1 MYGLAAYCAIK
12 SLLFTEEHKEICIT
26 TELLS
31 YQLSKS
37 LHTKRRFL
45 ENIETGYGELI
56 DQLFIKEIDG
66 KSKYRVIDCSK
77 LFINGDNDYF
87 TIVTYEEILKIF
99 QIKSVNSFVLLRYFV
114 FLIGTISSSIDV
126 WLDAFQHKCRV
137 VGNLTIPYLSQ
148 ISGISEKSI
157 NEYNKILENAGLI
170 YINRPNDIIINESS
184 GEIKRMTNIYG
195 RPADKLYID
204 AFAANQKKYEKSEL
218 TDMGEDTDGMV
229 ESTSKLRDI
238 IKGMTGFDILESDGK
253 TFKDMYT
260 IISGIADKWQDLN
273 DIDRASLLE
282 QLAGKNQSNALAA
295 ALSSPD
301 ILKKSYEEA
310 TNAAGSAEREQQKY
324 AQSVQYSIDQ
334 SKAKLEE
341 LANDFL
347 SSDFLKGLID
357 VGGQAITV
365 VDTLI
370 SKLGVIPTIG
380 AGAGIF
386 GFVKYFDYP
395 Q

>member
-1 MYGLAAYCAIK
+1 MWKTVSARIRGA
-12 SLLFTEEHKEICIT
+12 
-26 TELLS
+26 
-31 YQLSKS
+31 
-37 LHTKRRFL
+37 
-45 ENIETGYGELI
+45 
-56 DQLFIKEIDG
+56 
-66 KSKYRVIDCSK
+66 
-77 LFINGDNDYF
+77 
-87 TIVTYEEILKIF
+87 
-99 QIKSVNSFVLLRYFV
+99 
-114 FLIGTISSSIDV
+114 
-126 WLDAFQHKCRV
+126 
-137 VGNLTIPYLSQ
+137 
-148 ISGISEKSI
+148 
-157 NEYNKILENAGLI
+157 
-170 YINRPNDIIINESS
+170 
-184 GEIKRMTNIYG
+184 
-195 RPADKLYID
+195 
-204 AFAANQKKYEKSEL
+204 KSEL

>member
-56 DQLFIKEIDG
+56 DQLFIKEIDV

-99 QIKSVNSFVLLRYFV
+99 HIKSVNSFVLLRYFV

-204 AFAANQKKYEKSEL
+204 AFAANQKKYEKSYRYVENNL
-218 TDMGEDTDGMV
+218 NKANSKRRLAQIYIQLQRGNDQKYTIAEIKSVFAYVLAENKKYEALYEKNHDHRCLDKIRDTDV
-229 ESTSKLRDI
+229 
-238 IKGMTGFDILESDGK
+238 
-253 TFKDMYT
+253 FKKYDF
-260 IISGIADKWQDLN
+260 
-273 DIDRASLLE
+273 
-282 QLAGKNQSNALAA
+282 
-295 ALSSPD
+295 
-301 ILKKSYEEA
+301 YEE
-310 TNAAGSAEREQQKY
+310 
-324 AQSVQYSIDQ
+324 
-334 SKAKLEE
+334 EE
-341 LANDFL
+341 
-347 SSDFLKGLID
+347 
-357 VGGQAITV
+357 
-365 VDTLI
+365 
-370 SKLGVIPTIG
+370 
-380 AGAGIF
+380 
-386 GFVKYFDYP
+386 
-395 Q
+395 

>member
-1 MYGLAAYCAIK
+1 MTARH
-12 SLLFTEEHKEICIT
+12 S
-26 TELLS
+26 
-31 YQLSKS
+31 
-37 LHTKRRFL
+37 
-45 ENIETGYGELI
+45 
-56 DQLFIKEIDG
+56 
-66 KSKYRVIDCSK
+66 
-77 LFINGDNDYF
+77 
-87 TIVTYEEILKIF
+87 
-99 QIKSVNSFVLLRYFV
+99 VLLWSVAER
-114 FLIGTISSSIDV
+114 
-126 WLDAFQHKCRV
+126 
-137 VGNLTIPYLSQ
+137 P
-148 ISGISEKSI
+148 SES
-157 NEYNKILENAGLI
+157 NSMA
-170 YINRPNDIIINESS
+170 
-184 GEIKRMTNIYG
+184 
-195 RPADKLYID
+195 
-204 AFAANQKKYEKSEL
+204 KSEL

-273 DIDRASLLE
+273 DVDRASLLE

-341 LANDFL
+341 LANDFI

-365 VDTLI
+365 IDTLI
-370 SKLGVIPTIG
+370 RKLGVIPTIG

-386 GFVKYFDYP
+386 GFVKKFDYP

>member
-1 MYGLAAYCAIK
+1 MA
-12 SLLFTEEHKEICIT
+12 
-26 TELLS
+26 
-31 YQLSKS
+31 
-37 LHTKRRFL
+37 
-45 ENIETGYGELI
+45 
-56 DQLFIKEIDG
+56 
-66 KSKYRVIDCSK
+66 
-77 LFINGDNDYF
+77 
-87 TIVTYEEILKIF
+87 
-99 QIKSVNSFVLLRYFV
+99 
-114 FLIGTISSSIDV
+114 
-126 WLDAFQHKCRV
+126 
-137 VGNLTIPYLSQ
+137 
-148 ISGISEKSI
+148 
-157 NEYNKILENAGLI
+157 
-170 YINRPNDIIINESS
+170 
-184 GEIKRMTNIYG
+184 
-195 RPADKLYID
+195 
-204 AFAANQKKYEKSEL
+204 KSEL

-347 SSDFLKGLID
+347 SSDFLKDLID

-365 VDTLI
+365 IDTLI

>member
-1 MYGLAAYCAIK
+1 MTARHSI
-12 SLLFTEEHKEICIT
+12 
-26 TELLS
+26 
-31 YQLSKS
+31 
-37 LHTKRRFL
+37 
-45 ENIETGYGELI
+45 
-56 DQLFIKEIDG
+56 
-66 KSKYRVIDCSK
+66 
-77 LFINGDNDYF
+77 
-87 TIVTYEEILKIF
+87 ILW
-99 QIKSVNSFVLLRYFV
+99 SVADRSSESNSM
-114 FLIGTISSSIDV
+114 
-126 WLDAFQHKCRV
+126 A
-137 VGNLTIPYLSQ
+137 
-148 ISGISEKSI
+148 
-157 NEYNKILENAGLI
+157 
-170 YINRPNDIIINESS
+170 
-184 GEIKRMTNIYG
+184 
-195 RPADKLYID
+195 
-204 AFAANQKKYEKSEL
+204 KSEL

-273 DIDRASLLE
+273 DVDRASLLE

-341 LANDFL
+341 LANDFI

-365 VDTLI
+365 IDTLI

-380 AGAGIF
+380 VGAGIF
-386 GFVKYFDYP
+386 GFVKKFGYP
-395 Q
+395 E